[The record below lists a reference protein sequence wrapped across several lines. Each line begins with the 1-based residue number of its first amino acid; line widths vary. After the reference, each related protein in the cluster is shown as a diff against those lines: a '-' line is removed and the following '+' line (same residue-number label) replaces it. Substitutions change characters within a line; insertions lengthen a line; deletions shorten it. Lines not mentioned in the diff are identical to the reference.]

1 MAMPIPGEIEIA
13 ERGEAISQS
22 DGEAMHE
29 LRVETEDPT
38 TQIVVLDDRFNAVDN
53 GAGSIA
59 VKLPA
64 GLYKI
69 RVQRGASSIGFE
81 DKLVVLDRDTSV
93 SVKPPQ
99 LSSPAPIGG
108 TRVTDA
114 HVAAREWLDG
124 VVHVRQGEGSKIAL
138 LARYA
143 APKQPGPRLLHPF
156 HGLQLLRADGR
167 LIVDLEDAAPK
178 FYVPETAAPISVCGV
193 AVNPGA
199 YILRH
204 RLSTRRTF
212 AQSLIAPAGWQITM
226 NIRRSQQDVDTR
238 TKLFAGPGY
247 IAPLM
252 RRLIDNQC
260 ADHAPMHDSKDGP
273 IDEDQLVDIARQALA
288 GGTQLLSGNL
298 YDLLLRDFENP
309 LVGIVGC
316 LLLDLEREATG
327 AKFASEHAALFDVA
341 VTKLRKMVG
350 REHPDV
356 EALSF
361 LCQDTRLAHRGA
373 IDARPM
379 FHRSWR
385 IILNAASKQTNLVPL
400 ELWKRTAASG
410 AMPPYLIWSV
420 EASVKRGR
428 LRRLRQAVSNRPT
441 QRVLA
446 PMAALEVASNIPP
459 AGDFRVTSPPS
470 ATVRLQA
477 PSAGAPPLSAPQKS
491 TTAKIWRQ
499 ELALEMGVPA
509 NAVRH
514 LIGGPKVVSQSFRN
528 RMGAIASELRAR
540 TADLL
545 AARKGATKSAVSG
558 AAKPKRM
565 KTSAKTAAGV
575 KGSSKAT
582 TGTKGGGSVGRS
594 APTKAKARGERAL
607 RSSRPKSARR

>member
-1 MAMPIPGEIEIA
+1 MAMPIPGEIQIA
-13 ERGEAISQS
+13 ERGEAISEPA
-22 DGEAMHE
+22 GEAVHE

-38 TQIVVLDDRFNAVDN
+38 TQIVVLDDRFNAVATA
-53 GAGSIA
+53 AGSIA
-59 VKLPA
+59 VNLPA

-69 RVQRGASSIGFE
+69 RVQRGAASIGFE
-81 DKLVVLDRDTSV
+81 DRLVVLDRDSSV

-108 TRVTDA
+108 TRATDA

-124 VVHVRQGEGSKIAL
+124 VVHVTRGEGSKIAL

-143 APKQPGPRLLHPF
+143 APKQPGTRLLHPF

-167 LIVDLEDAAPK
+167 LIVDVEDAAPK
-178 FYVPETAAPISVCGV
+178 FYVPETAAPISVCGI
-193 AVNPGA
+193 AVDPGA

-204 RLSTRRTF
+204 RLSKGRTF
-212 AQSLIAPAGWQITM
+212 AQSLIATAGWQITM
-226 NIRRSQQDVDTR
+226 NIRRSQQDVDAR

-273 IDEDQLVDIARQALA
+273 IDEDQLVEIARQALA
-288 GGTQLLSGNL
+288 DGTQLLSGNL
-298 YDLLLRDFENP
+298 YNLLLRDFENP

-316 LLLDLEREATG
+316 LLLDLEREVSG

-361 LCQDTRLAHRGA
+361 RCQDRHLAHRGA

-385 IILNAASKQTNLVPL
+385 IILHAASKQTNLVPL
-400 ELWKRTAASG
+400 ELWKRTTASG
-410 AMPPYLIWSV
+410 TMPPYLIWSV

-428 LRRLRQAVSNRPT
+428 LRRLRKAASDRST

-446 PMAALEVASNIPP
+446 PMAALKGASNVPP
-459 AGDFRVTSPPS
+459 AAGIRVTSPPS
-470 ATVRLQA
+470 ETIRLQA
-477 PSAGAPPLSAPQKS
+477 NAAAAPPVSAPQKPK
-491 TTAKIWRQ
+491 TTKITRE

-509 NAVRH
+509 NVVRH
-514 LIGGPKVVSQSFRN
+514 LIEGPNLVARSFRS
-528 RMGAIASELRAR
+528 RMGAKASDKSGWR

-545 AARKGATKSAVSG
+545 AAWKAASKSAVSG
-558 AAKPKRM
+558 ATNPKRM
-565 KTSAKTAAGV
+565 KTSAKTTGSAGV
-575 KGSSKAT
+575 KGSSKA
-582 TGTKGGGSVGRS
+582 
-594 APTKAKARGERAL
+594 KAKVRAKRAQ
-607 RSSRPKSARR
+607 RSSRGKSVRR

>member
-1 MAMPIPGEIEIA
+1 MAMPIPGEVEIA
-13 ERGEAISQS
+13 ERGEAIYQP

-38 TQIVVLDDRFNAVDN
+38 TQIVVLDDRFNAVADA
-53 GAGSIA
+53 AGSIA
-59 VKLPA
+59 VKLAA

-81 DKLVVLDRDTSV
+81 DRLVVLDRDTSV

-108 TRVTDA
+108 TRATDA

-124 VVHVRQGEGSKIAL
+124 VVHVRRGEGSKIAL

-143 APKQPGPRLLHPF
+143 APKQPGTRLLHPF

-178 FYVPETAAPISVCGV
+178 FYVPKTAAPISLCGI

-204 RLSTRRTF
+204 RLSKGRTF
-212 AQSLIAPAGWQITM
+212 AQSLIATAGWQITM
-226 NIRRSQQDVDTR
+226 NIRRSQQDVDIK

-247 IAPLM
+247 VAPLV
-252 RRLIDNQC
+252 RRLINNQC
-260 ADHAPMHDSKDGP
+260 ADQAPMHNSKDGP

-288 GGTQLLSGNL
+288 DGAQMLSGNL

-309 LVGIVGC
+309 LVGIFGC

-327 AKFASEHAALFDVA
+327 AKFSPEHAAFFDVA

-361 LCQDTRLAHRGA
+361 LCQNPRLAHRGA

-385 IILNAASKQTNLVPL
+385 ILLRAASKQTNLVPL

-410 AMPPYLIWSV
+410 TMPPYLIWSV
-420 EASVKRGR
+420 EASVRRGS
-428 LRRLRQAVSNRPT
+428 LRRLRQAASDRST
-441 QRVLA
+441 ERVHA
-446 PMAALEVASNIPP
+446 PMAMLEGASNVPP
-459 AGDFRVTSPPS
+459 AGDIRVTSPPS
-470 ATVRLQA
+470 ESIWLQA
-477 PSAGAPPLSAPQKS
+477 RSAAPPPVPAAQKTK
-491 TTAKIWRQ
+491 TTKIWRE
-499 ELALEMGVPA
+499 ELALEMGLPA
-509 NAVRH
+509 NVVRH
-514 LIGGPKVVSQSFRN
+514 LIDGPKAVAQSFRN
-528 RMGAIASELRAR
+528 RMEAKA
-540 TADLL
+540 ADKRGGRMAGLL
-545 AARKGATKSAVSG
+545 AAGKVAAKSAVSR
-558 AAKPKRM
+558 ATNPKRM
-565 KTSAKTAAGV
+565 KTSAKTAGSTGV
-575 KGSSKAT
+575 KGSSKGAVA
-582 TGTKGGGSVGRS
+582 KRSGS
-594 APTKAKARGERAL
+594 KAKVRGARTQ
-607 RSSRPKSARR
+607 RSRGKSVRR